1 MEKVYIIEECV
12 GMYECSVSTPFK
24 AYTSYDKAKAECDT
38 LNKEMDKIR
47 YSFDKLENEEVVEK
61 NINKVK
67 ECIFKQARPSLFDKW
82 YRITHCDK
90 NCPSDRECVEIE
102 NEYYNVTDDAAENVT
117 AFIDRAKEMNEFSE
131 NELREMEIYL
141 TYVDKCYMK
150 SIGEGLP
157 SYYLSDNAVELVD

>member
-12 GMYECSVSTPFK
+12 GLYDDKFSKPIK
-24 AYTSYDKAKAECDT
+24 AYRSYEMAKSECDT
-38 LNKEMDKIR
+38 LNKEMNKIR

-67 ECIFKQARPSLFDKW
+67 ECIFKQVKPSLFDKW
-82 YRITHCDK
+82 CRITHCNK
-90 NCPSDRECVEIE
+90 NCPSDKECVEIE
-102 NEYYNVTDDAAENVT
+102 NEYYNVTDDAVENVT
-117 AFIDRAKEMNEFSE
+117 AFIDIAKEMNEFSE

-150 SIGEGLP
+150 SIGGGLP

>member
-12 GMYECSVSTPFK
+12 GSYDDKFSKPIK
-24 AYTSYDKAKAECDT
+24 AYRSYNRAKTEYDN
-38 LNKEMDKIR
+38 LNKEMKKLR

-67 ECIFKQARPSLFDKW
+67 EYIFKQVKPSLFDKW
-82 YRITHCDK
+82 YYITHCNK

-102 NEYYNVTDDAAENVT
+102 NEYYNVTDEAEGNVT

-150 SIGEGLP
+150 SVCEGLP